1 MMLSLAKL
9 PPTIVGTV
17 MAAADPFNSTKGLF
31 DGWSGKF
38 KLVATAAFALVLIV
52 TGIAYAMGGNELK
65 HGAKKKWLDVLIAA
79 CIVFGAVSGVAWLQG
94 FLSQNGWN

>member
-1 MMLSLAKL
+1 MMLGLTRL
-9 PPTIVGTV
+9 PLTVVGPV
-17 MAAADPFNSTKGLF
+17 VAAADPFSSTKGLF

-38 KLVATAAFALVLIV
+38 KLIATAAFALVLIV

-79 CIVFGAVSGVAWLQG
+79 CIVFGAVSGIAWLQG
-94 FLSQNGWN
+94 FLAQNGWS